1 MTNKTCTNADIAT
14 AYAAAIV
21 ALNRFP
27 NDAIAM
33 KAQALLE
40 DLLYNIGKEE
50 EEKAKREAK
59 ENGKA

>member
-1 MTNKTCTNADIAT
+1 MTNKNYTNADIAT

-21 ALNRFP
+21 ALNRYP
-27 NDAIAM
+27 NDVTM
-33 KAQALLE
+33 LKAQALLE

-50 EEKAKREAK
+50 EEKAEREAK

>member
-1 MTNKTCTNADIAT
+1 MKKTYTTADIAT

-27 NDAIAM
+27 NDVIMM

-40 DLLYNIGKEE
+40 DLLYDIGKEE